1 MSFLSARR
9 LAFAFAIGFA
19 ACPIVL
25 AQPRAPQEAPSPSP
39 KPSASAQNQQ
49 PSQGYTL
56 PLERAAQA
64 IAYARARHRLYFLD
78 FSFSLLVLAVLIRLS
93 TAPRLRDFAERFS
106 GNGFIQ
112 AIVFL
117 TPLLCV
123 LGILG
128 LPGGAASHWLAR
140 RYGQSN
146 QGWGSWVWD
155 WTKGQLVAF
164 VLGTL
169 LLWLLYAVIR
179 RSPRRWWLYAWLGSL
194 PILVFLIFVEP
205 LVFEPLFFRFTPLAE
220 SHPQLATQIERVVD
234 RAGQQIPQTRMYLM
248 NASSKLNEL
257 NAYVTGIG
265 ASKRVVVWD
274 TTVSRLTTP
283 QILFVFGHEMGHYV
297 LGHMQKGIIFATA
310 LLLGF
315 LFASF
320 HIVRWVVGR
329 FGSAWRVRSVADWAS
344 LPVLLLVL
352 LICDFISTPI
362 GNVYSRYLEHQ
373 ADQYGLEVVHGIVPD
388 SSEVAA
394 QSFQILGEVD
404 LEEPSPSWPVKI
416 WFYTHPPIQ
425 DRILFART
433 YDPWAK
439 NQSPRFVK

>member
-1 MSFLSARR
+1 
-9 LAFAFAIGFA
+9 
-19 ACPIVL
+19 
-25 AQPRAPQEAPSPSP
+25 
-39 KPSASAQNQQ
+39 
-49 PSQGYTL
+49 
-56 PLERAAQA
+56 
-64 IAYARARHRLYFLD
+64 
-78 FSFSLLVLAVLIRLS
+78 
-93 TAPRLRDFAERFS
+93 
-106 GNGFIQ
+106 
-112 AIVFL
+112 
-117 TPLLCV
+117 
-123 LGILG
+123 
-128 LPGGAASHWLAR
+128 
-140 RYGQSN
+140 
-146 QGWGSWVWD
+146 
-155 WTKGQLVAF
+155 
-164 VLGTL
+164 
-169 LLWLLYAVIR
+169 
-179 RSPRRWWLYAWLGSL
+179 
-194 PILVFLIFVEP
+194 
-205 LVFEPLFFRFTPLAE
+205 
-220 SHPQLATQIERVVD
+220 
-234 RAGQQIPQTRMYLM
+234 MYLM

-283 QILFVFGHEMGHYV
+283 QILFVFGHEMGHYA
-297 LGHMQKGIIFATA
+297 LGHMRKGIIFAA
-310 LLLGF
+310 MLLLGF

-320 HIVRWVVGR
+320 HTVRWVVGR

-425 DRILFART
+425 ERILFART